1 MRRQRQETAKL
12 GLARQNQYPST
23 AGKGAGAT
31 GEIGILNARDKRVGN
46 EAIAGKIRNSCR

>member
-31 GEIGILNARDKRVGN
+31 GETGILNARDKRVGN
-46 EAIAGKIRNSCR
+46 EAMAGKIRNSCR